1 MGSDFFP
8 IIFQISNK
16 KKCEFS
22 FFCLRILNEF
32 VTKLECSFRV
42 LFFHNLVPCSLRI
55 QYQSRKLVQIFFPNL
70 GKNVSWAA
78 SLTLYDILGVKQNK
92 IIVNFYEFFYY
103 FFYLG
108 QNYLLSFNVK
118 NNCYFNCKLITIK
131 NKNQITN

>member
-1 MGSDFFP
+1 MRVFLFLFANSNRVRHKTRMLFPSSFFP
-8 IIFQISNK
+8 KFGSVFAPNPISESET
-16 KKCEFS
+16 CAD
-22 FFCLRILNEF
+22 
-32 VTKLECSFRV
+32 
-42 LFFHNLVPCSLRI
+42 
-55 QYQSRKLVQIFFPNL
+55 FFPNL

-78 SLTLYDILGVKQNK
+78 SLILYDILGVKQNK